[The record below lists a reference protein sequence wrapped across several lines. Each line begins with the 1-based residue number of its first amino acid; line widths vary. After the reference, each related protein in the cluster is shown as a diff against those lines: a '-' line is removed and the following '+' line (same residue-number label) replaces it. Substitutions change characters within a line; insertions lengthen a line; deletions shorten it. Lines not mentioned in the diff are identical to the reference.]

1 MDLAELAVQMTEPV
15 GIMGPGASAGARPV
29 LMATDT
35 TALRNRPSSPPRTQ
49 RNGHAPRR
57 PVEPHH
63 RRRRTA
69 LGILALAALIAGM
82 IAGSG
87 DSSSSPRVPVVSN
100 GFFGRVRRL
109 AEEGPGSFIYAER
122 VAENKAINR
131 TLAYTPAV
139 IVAGAQHREVAL
151 TFDDGPG
158 PYTPQIVSELARYG
172 VPATFFEVGAGEQY
186 FHEGTSEIVAHGW
199 VIGDHTQEHAPMSQL
214 PYSAQKSQLVE
225 QIASVGRYG
234 APFPRL
240 FRPPYGYWNSTTLT
254 LLRQYRMLMI
264 LWTVD
269 TEDYRLP
276 GVDSIVHTV
285 LSGAKPGAIILM
297 HDGGGNRQETVDAL
311 PTIIKEL
318 RARGYKLVTVP
329 RLLLDN
335 PAPANQQL
343 STMGG
348 GG

>member
-1 MDLAELAVQMTEPV
+1 MQ
-15 GIMGPGASAGARPV
+15 
-29 LMATDT
+29 
-35 TALRNRPSSPPRTQ
+35 
-49 RNGHAPRR
+49 
-57 PVEPHH
+57 PHH

-69 LGILALAALIAGM
+69 LALLALAALIAGM
-82 IAGSG
+82 IAGSSG
-87 DSSSSPRVPVVSN
+87 GAGSSSLHVSHPTG
-100 GFFGRVRRL
+100 GFFGRIATL
-109 AEEGPGSFIYAER
+109 GGTGKGSFAYAEQ
-122 VAENKAINR
+122 VAENRAINR
-131 TLAYTPAV
+131 TLAYTPGV
-139 IVAGAQHREVAL
+139 ITAGAQHREIAI

-158 PYTPQIVSELARYG
+158 PYTPQFVSVLAKYG

-186 FHEGTSEIVAHGW
+186 FHAGTSEIVAHGW
-199 VIGDHTQEHAPMSQL
+199 VIGDHTQDHAPMSHL
-214 PYSAQKSQLVE
+214 PYSVQKSQLVD

-240 FRPPYGYWNSTTLT
+240 FRPPYGYWNSTTVR

-276 GVDSIVHTV
+276 GVDAIVHTV
-285 LSGAKPGAIILM
+285 LSGAKPGAIVLM

-311 PTIIKEL
+311 PAIIKGL

-335 PAPANQQL
+335 PAPANQEL
-343 STMGG
+343 GTMGG
-348 GG
+348 GGG

>member
-1 MDLAELAVQMTEPV
+1 
-15 GIMGPGASAGARPV
+15 
-29 LMATDT
+29 MATGT
-35 TALRNRPSSPPRTQ
+35 TAPRNRPSSRPGTQ
-49 RNGHAPRR
+49 RNGDAPRR
-57 PVEPHH
+57 RAEPHH

-69 LGILALAALIAGM
+69 LAVLALTALIAGM

-87 DSSSSPRVPVVSN
+87 GSTRSSLHVSHPTG
-100 GFFGRVRRL
+100 GFFGRIATL
-109 AEEGPGSFIYAER
+109 GGAGKGSFAYAEE

-131 TLAYTPAV
+131 TLSYTPAV
-139 IVAGAQHREVAL
+139 IVAGAQHREIAL
-151 TFDDGPG
+151 TFDDCPG
-158 PYTPQIVSELARYG
+158 PYTPQFVSVLAKYG

-199 VIGDHTQEHAPMSQL
+199 VIGDHTQEHAPMSHL

-240 FRPPYGYWNSTTLT
+240 FRPPYGYWNSTTVK

-269 TEDYRLP
+269 TEDYTLP

-285 LSGAKPGAIILM
+285 LSGAKPGAIVLM

-335 PAPANQQL
+335 PPPANQQL

-348 GG
+348 GGG

>member
-1 MDLAELAVQMTEPV
+1 M
-15 GIMGPGASAGARPV
+15 
-29 LMATDT
+29 
-35 TALRNRPSSPPRTQ
+35 
-49 RNGHAPRR
+49 
-57 PVEPHH
+57 
-63 RRRRTA
+63 
-69 LGILALAALIAGM
+69 
-82 IAGSG
+82 
-87 DSSSSPRVPVVSN
+87 
-100 GFFGRVRRL
+100 
-109 AEEGPGSFIYAER
+109 
-122 VAENKAINR
+122 AENRAINR
-131 TLAYTPAV
+131 TLSYTPAV
-139 IVAGAQHREVAL
+139 ITAGAQHREVAL

-158 PYTPQIVSELARYG
+158 PYTPQFVSVLAKYG

-199 VIGDHTQEHAPMSQL
+199 VIGDHTQEHAPMSHL

-240 FRPPYGYWNSTTLT
+240 FRPPYGYWNSTTVR

-269 TEDYRLP
+269 TEDYTLP

-285 LSGAKPGAIILM
+285 LSGAKPGAIVLM

-311 PTIIKEL
+311 PTIIKDL
-318 RARGYKLVTVP
+318 RAKGYKLVTVP

-343 STMGG
+343 PTMGG
-348 GG
+348 GGG